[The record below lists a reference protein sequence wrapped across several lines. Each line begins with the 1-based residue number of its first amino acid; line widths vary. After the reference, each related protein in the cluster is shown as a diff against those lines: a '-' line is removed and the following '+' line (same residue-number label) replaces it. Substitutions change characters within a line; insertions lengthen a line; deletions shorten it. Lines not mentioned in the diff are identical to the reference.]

1 MAALFHKV
9 GQIFVYK
16 HLDLDLD
23 KTMKFS
29 LRVHASSPYPK
40 AQSNEKGS
48 VYMKHKV
55 PSVHN

>member
-1 MAALFHKV
+1 MSALFYKV
-9 GQIFVYK
+9 GQISVYK

-29 LRVHASSPYPK
+29 LRVHASTPCPK

-48 VYMKHKV
+48 VYIKYKS
-55 PSVHN
+55 PSIHN